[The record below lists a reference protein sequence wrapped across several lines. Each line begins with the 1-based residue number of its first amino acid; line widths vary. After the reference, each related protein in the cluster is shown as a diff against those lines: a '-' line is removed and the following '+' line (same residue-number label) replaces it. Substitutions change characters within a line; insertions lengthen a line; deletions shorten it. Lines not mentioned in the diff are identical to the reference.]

1 MSEKVLSITEEDF
14 MRMKAIIMDQDK
26 DEAFR
31 LIKEFVKRLEI
42 QQHKGMKSHLDSR

>member
-1 MSEKVLSITEEDF
+1 MPEKVLSVTQEEF
-14 MRMKAIIMDQDK
+14 MRMKAIVMDQDK

-42 QQHKGMKSHLDSR
+42 QQQKGMKSHLDH